1 VLKKEVSQIIG
12 LIPAAGQAT
21 RLGLL
26 PCSKEI
32 YPVGFTTLEA
42 GQRRVKVVSQY
53 LLEAFK
59 AAGIQQVMMVLRQGK
74 WDIPSYFEGEAA
86 LGLELAYCLMQHP
99 YGAPFTLDAAYP
111 FIQHATVAMGFP
123 DIIFEP
129 QTAFKTLKARLF
141 SSGAD
146 VVLGAFRV
154 AEPAR
159 CDMIALGEDGCVTD
173 IRIKLADTG
182 LQYSWGI
189 AMWTP
194 TFSDYMHAFLQRKLK
209 EGVTAELHVGHVLQ
223 AALADGFR
231 VPAVTFDS
239 EYIDIGTPKG
249 LVAAQRRYGGL

>member
-1 VLKKEVSQIIG
+1 MKKEASQIIG

-21 RLGLL
+21 RLGPL

-32 YPVGFTTLEA
+32 FPIGFTTSEA

-74 WDIPSYFEGEAA
+74 WDIPSYFQGEAA

-111 FIQHATVAMGFP
+111 FIQHATVAIGFP

-129 QTAFKTLKARLF
+129 QTAFNTLKARLL
-141 SSGAD
+141 SSRAD
-146 VVLGAFRV
+146 IVLGAFRV

-159 CDMIALGEDGCVTD
+159 CDMIALSEDGCVTD
-173 IRIKLADTG
+173 IHIKQADTG

-194 TFSDYMHAFLQRKLK
+194 TFSRYMHELLQRKLK
-209 EGVTAELHVGHVLQ
+209 EVITAELHVGHVLQ
-223 AALADGFR
+223 AALADGFI
-231 VPAVTFDS
+231 VPAVTFNS
-239 EYIDIGTPKG
+239 EYIDIGTPNG
-249 LVAAQRRYGGL
+249 LVAAQRRYGGP